1 MSTPES
7 ICQQFAGKHYRD
19 RQFRQVSA
27 SADWTQVWPEID
39 RDGDLTGRLIGDDD
53 GFLNV
58 DDEAVIST
66 AEARAGGWTIS
77 DGYAEAPQPID
88 VELAT
93 ANETIRHCAVEEST
107 GLEHPAMEAA
117 CQAYHSAVAEALAG
131 DPRAKRLNVVS
142 PKGQRILHSQWCG
155 AHFSWTCGAMGV
167 MSGTLTDGEK
177 AALDAADDAGLAAAK
192 AEVDAEET
200 ATAEPTRQ
208 QIATLQDEA
217 AAAGDEAMASICAA
231 ALDGDPVALAAAAQ
245 CISDA
250 AAQRDS

>member
-7 ICQQFAGKHYRD
+7 ICQQFAGKHYHD

-27 SADWTQVWPEID
+27 AADWNDVWPEID
-39 RDGDLTGRLIGDDD
+39 RDGDLTGRLVGNEN

-58 DDEAVIST
+58 DDEAMIST

-77 DGYAEAPQPID
+77 DGYAEAPRPVD

-93 ANETIRHCAVEEST
+93 CWETIRHCAVEEFT
-107 GLEHPAMEAA
+107 GLEHPAMVAA

-142 PKGQRILHSQWCG
+142 PKGQRLLHSQWCG

-167 MSGTLTDGEK
+167 MSGSLTEDEK
-177 AALDAADDAGLAAAK
+177 AAISAADEAGRAAAK
-192 AEVDAEET
+192 NEVDAEN
-200 ATAEPTRQ
+200 
-208 QIATLQDEA
+208 
-217 AAAGDEAMASICAA
+217 AAGASE
-231 ALDGDPVALAAAAQ
+231 
-245 CISDA
+245 
-250 AAQRDS
+250 

>member
-27 SADWTQVWPEID
+27 AADWNDVWPEID
-39 RDGDLTGRLIGDDD
+39 RDGDLTGRLVGSEN

-58 DDEAVIST
+58 DDEAMIST

-77 DGYAEAPQPID
+77 DGYAEAPQPVD

-93 ANETIRHCAVEEST
+93 CWETIRHCAVEEFT
-107 GLEHPAMEAA
+107 GLEHPAMGAA

-142 PKGQRILHSQWCG
+142 PKGQRLLHSQWCG
-155 AHFSWTCGAMGV
+155 AHFAWTCGAMGV
-167 MSGTLTDGEK
+167 MSGSLTAKEK
-177 AALDAADDAGLAAAK
+177 AAIEAADEAGRAAAK
-192 AEVDAEET
+192 NEVEAEE
-200 ATAEPTRQ
+200 AAAAEPTRQ
-208 QIATLQDEA
+208 QIAALQDEA
-217 AAAGDEAMASICAA
+217 GMAGDDAMVSICAA
-231 ALDGDPVALAAAAQ
+231 ALDGDPVALAEVAR
-245 CISDA
+245 CLREA
-250 AAQRDS
+250 AAQRD

>member
-27 SADWTQVWPEID
+27 AADWNDVWPEID

-77 DGYAEAPQPID
+77 DGYAEAPQPVD
-88 VELAT
+88 VELA
-93 ANETIRHCAVEEST
+93 ASNETIREFAIGEFT

-167 MSGTLTDGEK
+167 MSDSLTAKEK
-177 AALDAADDAGLAAAK
+177 AAIEAADEAGRAAAK
-192 AEVDAEET
+192 NEVEAEE
-200 ATAEPTRQ
+200 AAAEPTRQ
-208 QIATLQDEA
+208 QIAALQDEA
-217 AAAGDEAMASICAA
+217 GTAGDDAMVSICAA
-231 ALDGDPVALAAAAQ
+231 ALDGDPVALAEVAR
-245 CISDA
+245 CLREA
-250 AAQRDS
+250 AAQRD